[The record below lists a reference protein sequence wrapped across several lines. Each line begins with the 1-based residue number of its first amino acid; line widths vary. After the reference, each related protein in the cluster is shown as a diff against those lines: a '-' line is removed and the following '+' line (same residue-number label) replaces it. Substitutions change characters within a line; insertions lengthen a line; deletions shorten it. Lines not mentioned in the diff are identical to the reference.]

1 MNERILLVDDE
12 EIPLKVLTELLE
24 VGGYRVEAK
33 QSSKEALLAFTEDP
47 HGFDAI
53 ISDQFLDNAV
63 LGTSLAREF
72 LKVRPDITIVLC
84 TGDAETIR
92 DEAISLGV
100 HSLIQKPITINR
112 LLGTVASALRKE
124 RITSFPAKRSN

>member
-12 EIPLKVLTELLE
+12 ETPLKVLTEMLE
-24 VGGYRVEAK
+24 VGGYRVEARK
-33 QSSKEALLAFTEDP
+33 SSNEALLTFTEDP

-72 LKVRPDITIVLC
+72 LKVRQDITIVLC

-92 DEAISLGV
+92 DEAISLGI
-100 HSLIQKPITINR
+100 HSLIQKPVTIDR
-112 LLGTVASALRKE
+112 LLDAIAKALKKKQL
-124 RITSFPAKRSN
+124 TG

>member
-1 MNERILLVDDE
+1 MNEKILLVDDE
-12 EIPLKVLTELLE
+12 EIPLKVLTEMLE

-33 QSSKEALLAFTEDP
+33 QSGNEALFAFSQDP

-53 ISDQFLDNAV
+53 VSDQFLDEAI
-63 LGTSLAREF
+63 LGTALSQEF

-92 DEAISLGV
+92 DEAISLGI
-100 HSLIQKPITINR
+100 HSLIQKPVTIDR
-112 LLGTVASALRKE
+112 LLDAISGALRKE
-124 RITSFPAKRSN
+124 QLAE

>member
-12 EIPLKVLTELLE
+12 EIPLKVLTEMLE
-24 VGGYRVEAK
+24 MGGYRVEAK
-33 QSSKEALLAFTEDP
+33 QSSNEAFSAFSQDP

-53 ISDQFLDNAV
+53 ISDQFLDNTT
-63 LGTSLAREF
+63 LGTALSREF

-92 DEAISLGV
+92 EEAMSVGI
-100 HSLIQKPITINR
+100 HSLIQKPVTIDR
-112 LLGTVASALRKE
+112 LIDTVSCALRKQSPTE
-124 RITSFPAKRSN
+124 